1 MGYLNSILKTIG
13 FNSNMNINNYFNYFG
28 NKYNVN
34 SIVLLFGFYFYL
46 QKSNSGNYLK
56 SKIYN
61 FVKNISI
68 VKSLIDSKVKKTINE
83 VKKNFLLPNHDTIT
97 KIPIKGLKIDNI
109 YKLQEDCKNLRNFD
123 IDKGPISGTVYYGFN
138 KEYSMF
144 LMNSYHNF
152 IFSNPLH
159 PDVFPDIRVMESEVV
174 NMVLD
179 LFNGDKNC
187 CGNVTSG
194 GTESILL
201 ACKTYRDW
209 GLDQKGITKPEIIVA
224 ESAHA
229 AFFKAGHYFQIKIK
243 VIPVDT
249 NSGKIMISKLYD
261 AINENTV
268 AIVGSAPS
276 YAHGVMD
283 NINEMSKIAYD
294 NDIGLHVDCCL
305 GGFIL
310 PFLKRKGLL
319 TESYDFRLKGVTSI
333 SADTHKYGYTLKGS
347 SLIMYNN
354 SNLRKY
360 QYYIKSDWN
369 GGIYATPIISG
380 SRSGA
385 LIAVTWSSLLYHGL
399 DGYSK
404 IALEI
409 VKLKNKIV
417 NRCREIEDLIVI
429 GDPISSVVAFNS
441 YHFDIFIVA
450 TQMTEKNWNLNV
462 LQYPNS
468 FHICLTHI
476 HVKNNIEDKFMNDLI
491 ECVNYAKTQPNSK
504 KKGVSAIY
512 GMAKQINDPTIVND
526 VATGYLDSL
535 TELN

>member
-1 MGYLNSILKTIG
+1 MGYINNILTSSG
-13 FNSNMNINNYFNYFG
+13 FNSHNLHNYFSYFG
-28 NKYNVN
+28 NKYNIN
-34 SIVLLFGFYFYL
+34 SAILIVGFYFYL
-46 QKSNSGNYLK
+46 KNTNNGNYLR
-56 SKIYN
+56 SKMYN
-61 FVKNISI
+61 FIKNLSI
-68 VKSLIDSKVKKTINE
+68 VKSLIDSKVKHTINE
-83 VKKNFLLPNHDTIT
+83 VKKNFMLPNHNAIT
-97 KIPIKGLKIDNI
+97 KIPLTGLKIDKI
-109 YKLQEDCKNLRNFD
+109 YKLQDDYKNLRTFN
-123 IDKGPISGTVYYGFN
+123 IDEGPISGTVYFGFDKKYTN
-138 KEYSMF
+138 F

-179 LFNGDKNC
+179 LFNGNKNC
-187 CGNVTSG
+187 CGNITSG

-209 GLDQKGITKPEIIVA
+209 ALYEKGITKPELIVA

-229 AFFKAGHYFQIKIK
+229 AFFKAGHYFKIKIK

-249 NSGKIMISKLYD
+249 ESGKIMIGKLYD
-261 AINENTV
+261 AINENTI

-276 YAHGVMD
+276 FAHGVMD
-283 NINEMSKIAYD
+283 NISEMSKIAIE
-294 NDIGLHVDCCL
+294 NNIGLHVDCCL

-319 TESYDFRLKGVTSI
+319 TEDYDFRLKGVTSI

-347 SLIMYNN
+347 SLIMYND

-399 DGYSK
+399 NGYSK
-404 IALEI
+404 IALDI

-417 NRCREIEDLIVI
+417 NRCRDIENLIVI
-429 GDPISSVVAFNS
+429 GNPISSVIAFNS

-450 TQMTEKNWNLNV
+450 TQMAEKKWNLNV

-468 FHICLTHI
+468 FHLCLTYI
-476 HVKNNIEDKFMNDLI
+476 HVLNNIEDKFISDLTD
-491 ECVNYAKTQPNSK
+491 CVNYAKTQPNSK